1 MDIGNGK
8 LTCVHYAV
16 CPTLKAMK
24 FTQDRPAGDVNYI
37 RAYGPGRINV
47 NDRLLKVSLVL
58 TPTMLIENWPPQRFE
73 DITLQHLET
82 ALALEP
88 EILLIGTGP
97 SLQFPK
103 AQIMAAIQQR
113 GIGLEV
119 LDTAAACRTY
129 NVLVS
134 ENRNVVAVLLMI

>member
-1 MDIGNGK
+1 
-8 LTCVHYAV
+8 
-16 CPTLKAMK
+16 MK
-24 FTQDRPAGDVNYI
+24 FTQDKPASGANYI
-37 RAYGPGRINV
+37 RAYAPGRINV
-47 NDRLLKVSLVL
+47 NDRLLNASLVL
-58 TPTMLIENWPPQRFE
+58 SPATLMENWPPQRFE

-88 EILLIGTGP
+88 EILVIGTGRT
-97 SLQFPK
+97 LQFPE
-103 AQIMAAIQQR
+103 ARIMAEIQQR

-134 ENRNVVAVLLMI
+134 

>member
-1 MDIGNGK
+1 
-8 LTCVHYAV
+8 
-16 CPTLKAMK
+16 MK
-24 FTQDRPAGDVNYI
+24 FTQDKPASGANYI
-37 RAYGPGRINV
+37 RAYAPGRINV
-47 NDRLLKVSLVL
+47 NDRLLNASLVL
-58 TPTMLIENWPPQRFE
+58 SPATLMENWPPQRFE

-88 EILLIGTGP
+88 EILVIGTGRT
-97 SLQFPK
+97 LQFPE
-103 AQIMAAIQQR
+103 ARIMAEIQQR

-134 ENRNVVAVLLMI
+134 ENRNVVAALLMI